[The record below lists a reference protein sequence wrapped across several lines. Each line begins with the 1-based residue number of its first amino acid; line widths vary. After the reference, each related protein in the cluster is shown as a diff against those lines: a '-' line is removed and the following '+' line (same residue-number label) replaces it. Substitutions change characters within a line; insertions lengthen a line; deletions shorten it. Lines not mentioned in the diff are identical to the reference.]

1 MAKILKIDGENISVG
16 MDDGSIKEFKKSDCN
31 FKPLINDE
39 VEIFRDNEKV
49 IINKKQT
56 MLENLTNKKLINK
69 VIYCVFALFFGGIGI
84 HKFYAGKNV
93 AGILYLI
100 FCWTFVPSILAFI
113 DFIIGL
119 FKSSDANGNII
130 I

>member
-1 MAKILKIDGENISVG
+1 MAKILKIDGENISIG
-16 MDDGSIKEFKKSDCN
+16 TDDGGIEEFKKSDCN

-39 VEIFRDNEKV
+39 VEIFRNNEKIV
-49 IINKKQT
+49 IIKKQT
-56 MLENLTNKKLINK
+56 IPQNQKAINK
-69 VIYCVFALFFGGIGI
+69 VIYCVLALFLGGIGI

-93 AGILYLI
+93 AGVLYLI
-100 FCWTFVPSILAFI
+100 FCWTFVPSILALI

-119 FKSSDANGNII
+119 FKTSDANGNII